1 MERRS
6 GMVKCVDLLN
16 SNFDHG
22 RGFLTIIIN
31 FGLISYCFVFCIG
44 KVSVDNLR
52 EKKSVL

>member
-1 MERRS
+1 MSTEGRENMERRS

-31 FGLISYCFVFCIG
+31 FGLISLILFRF
-44 KVSVDNLR
+44 LHW
-52 EKKSVL
+52 KSFSR